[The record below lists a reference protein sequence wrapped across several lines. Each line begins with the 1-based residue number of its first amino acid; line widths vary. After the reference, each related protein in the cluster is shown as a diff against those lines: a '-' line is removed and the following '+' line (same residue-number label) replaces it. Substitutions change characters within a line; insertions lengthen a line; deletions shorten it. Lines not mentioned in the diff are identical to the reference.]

1 MKKIVSTLF
10 AILALVAWIAIFMN
24 SFAQFERRTAA
35 AEYQWRLSWAD
46 RR

>member
-1 MKKIVSTLF
+1 MKKIASTVI
-10 AILALVAWIAIFMN
+10 AILALVAWIAIFVN

>member
-1 MKKIVSTLF
+1 MKKAISTGI
-10 AILALVAWIAIFMN
+10 AILALVAWIAFFVN

-35 AEYQWRLSWAD
+35 AEYQWRLHWAD